1 MGTLQCFPF
10 CPMGLSVTAS
20 AMLYYY
26 GCAVC
31 LIQQVSSLPVFLK
44 VVHYSSKRS
53 PPGILS
59 EIELNL

>member
-1 MGTLQCFPF
+1 
-10 CPMGLSVTAS
+10 
-20 AMLYYY
+20 MLYYY

-31 LIQQVSSLPVFLK
+31 LIKQVSSLPVFLK
-44 VVHYSSKRS
+44 VVYYSSKRS